1 MISFRLKIRCP
12 AHIIFNIQYCW
23 ENMKD
28 DGTAPPDTD
37 QERCLH
43 GDREKCM
50 PKSLIQIKIKIESGD
65 ARG

>member
-1 MISFRLKIRCP
+1 
-12 AHIIFNIQYCW
+12 
-23 ENMKD
+23 MKD